1 MPREPAS
8 DRADS
13 RCIRQRRQDPE
24 RPLRERR
31 SAAVAATAS
40 VPRPRIRRCFGESN
54 EARGYG
60 RDGSESDDV
69 TGADCGQDRTAEVKG
84 RSPTLG
90 LMGSRPLIQPPADAS
105 PLPCLLKTGSMEEP

>member
-1 MPREPAS
+1 VS
-8 DRADS
+8 
-13 RCIRQRRQDPE
+13 
-24 RPLRERR
+24 PLQIARI
-31 SAAVAATAS
+31 AAAFANGGKIPNVHFVNGDQQPS
-40 VPRPRIRRCFGESN
+40 PPQPQFLPSRIRRCFGESN